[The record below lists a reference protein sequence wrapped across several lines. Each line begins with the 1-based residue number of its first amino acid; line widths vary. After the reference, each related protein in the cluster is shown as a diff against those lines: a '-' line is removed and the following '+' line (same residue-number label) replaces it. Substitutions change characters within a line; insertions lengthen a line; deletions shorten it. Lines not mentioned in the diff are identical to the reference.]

1 MAENEQYSSMEKEQ
15 LISLIYSLVK
25 RDEERVQENQEL
37 KDMVRELGDIRN
49 EDMKNRTRL
58 MNSVDNLT
66 KLVSKLTGENK
77 ALQQEVERLMAGIKR

>member
-1 MAENEQYSSMEKEQ
+1 MTEYEQYSSMEKEQ

>member
-1 MAENEQYSSMEKEQ
+1 
-15 LISLIYSLVK
+15 
-25 RDEERVQENQEL
+25 
-37 KDMVRELGDIRN
+37 MVRELGDIRN

>member
-37 KDMVRELGDIRN
+37 KGMVRELGDIRN